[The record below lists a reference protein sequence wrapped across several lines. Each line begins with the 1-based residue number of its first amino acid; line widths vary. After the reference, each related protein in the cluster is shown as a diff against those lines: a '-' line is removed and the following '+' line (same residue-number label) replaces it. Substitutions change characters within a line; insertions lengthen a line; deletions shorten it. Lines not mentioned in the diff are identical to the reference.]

1 MLFNSVQFFIFFM
14 IVATLYFLMP
24 HRFRGMWL
32 LAASCYFYMALVPT
46 YILILFFLIT
56 IDYWAG
62 ILIEDART
70 HKRKKFWLVVSII
83 STCAVLLFFK
93 YFNFVNTNMAQLAA
107 FLHLEY
113 PIRNLNIILP
123 IGLSFHTF
131 QSLSY
136 VIEVYRGNQRAERH
150 FGTYA
155 LFVLFFPQMVAG
167 PIERA
172 QNLLH
177 QFHRKHTFDYFR
189 VVNGLKLVLWGLFK
203 KVVIADRLSF
213 FVNEVYGSPQ
223 EYYGLALIAA
233 TVFFAFQVY
242 CDFSGYSDMAIG
254 IAQVLGFRLMDNFN
268 RPYFAKNISEFW
280 KRWHISLT
288 SWFKDYVY
296 IPLGGNRVSTL
307 RWYFNLFFVFLLS
320 GLWHGANWTYV
331 IWGALNGAYLIGSI
345 LTTKIRYRIVKSL
358 GLDRIPEFH
367 KIIQVGITFSLIC
380 FSWIFFRANSL
391 SDAMYIVTHLGVGL
405 TDAAMNQTVLS
416 GFGAGARALAL
427 ALLAIVFM
435 EFVHLIQRHENIRH
449 MLLQKPAWLRFSVY
463 SGMAAG
469 ILLFGN
475 FSSQQFIYFQF

>member
-1 MLFNSVQFFIFFM
+1 M
-14 IVATLYFLMP
+14 IVATLYFWMP
-24 HRFRGMWL
+24 HRFRWMWL

-70 HKRKKFWLVVSII
+70 HQRKKFWLVVSII

-93 YFNFVNTNMAQLAA
+93 YFNFVNTNIVQLAA

-213 FVNEVYGSPQ
+213 FVNEVYDSPQ

-233 TVFFAFQVY
+233 TVFFAFQIY

-345 LTTKIRYRIVKSL
+345 LTTRIRYRIVKSL
-358 GLDRIPEFH
+358 RLDQSPQLH
-367 KIIQVGITFSLIC
+367 KFIQVGITFSLIC

-391 SDAMYIVTHLGVGL
+391 SDAMYIVTHLFTGL
-405 TDAAMNQTVLS
+405 TDSAMNQTVLS

-427 ALLAIVFM
+427 ALLAIALM
-435 EFVHLIQRHENIRH
+435 EFVHIIQRHENIRH

-463 SGMAAG
+463 SGMVAG